1 MSANLV
7 SEQQQKAAIY
17 LGCAVWSYKGW
28 LGNFYPAKTKP
39 SEFLRLY
46 SEKFATVEGNTT
58 FYAVPQ
64 PKTVAKWVEQTPN
77 EFQFCPKFPK
87 EVTHQ
92 GLLEQNMAAA
102 INFLDI
108 MQGLGER
115 AGLIF
120 AQLPPSY
127 SPYYFDDLK
136 QFLVACK
143 QKNQSLAVEV
153 RHPAWFKAVAAKR
166 LNQILQELNI
176 TRVLLDTRPI
186 YNSPDDPQ
194 INSSRRKPNLP
205 LQPIVTNDLLRDPQA
220 GRALVRFISHPE
232 RKYNELYLQEWVN
245 RIENWVKQGITV
257 YFFVHCPLEERSPE
271 TAYYLQDLLQQR
283 GLSTVKTTSNYPTA
297 TPTQLSLF

>member
-1 MSANLV
+1 MVN
-7 SEQQQKAAIY
+7 QQKQNAAIY

-64 PKTVAKWVEQTPN
+64 PKTVAKWVQQTPN
-77 EFQFCPKFPK
+77 EFKFCPKFPK

-92 GLLEQNMAAA
+92 GLLQQNIAAA
-102 INFLDI
+102 LNFLEI
-108 MQGLGER
+108 MQGLGES
-115 AGLIF
+115 AGIVF

-127 SPYYFDDLK
+127 SPHYFDDLQ
-136 QFLVACK
+136 QFLIACQ
-143 QKNQSLAVEV
+143 QKNLSLAVEV
-153 RHPAWFKAVAAKR
+153 RHLEWFTEFSANR
-166 LNQILQELNI
+166 LNQMLRELNI

-194 INSSRRKPNLP
+194 VNSSRRKPNVP
-205 LQPIVTNDLLRDPQA
+205 LQPIVTSD
-220 GRALVRFISHPE
+220 RALVRFISHPE
-232 RKYNELYLQEWVN
+232 RKFNELYLQEWVN
-245 RIENWVKQGITV
+245 HLENWVNQGKTV

-271 TAYYLQDLLQQR
+271 TAYYLEDLLQQR
-283 GLSTVKTTSNYPTA
+283 GLFTIKTTSINQIE